1 MKRGGISQKTNQNT
15 RTMNNEQNTQIAPPP
30 PCFIHSVGGSYCG
43 SIGQKISVKGED
55 FFIGDVV
62 LLTHRKTNRS
72 KHYQIFW
79 NDSAYRV
86 DLVCEN
92 NRLANVHP
100 FGSEWHDE
108 PYIPLF
114 KIVEGFVP
122 YVDIKRIGQS
132 KSDLKLVKRI
142 PRKGMKPAK

>member
-1 MKRGGISQKTNQNT
+1 MEIETYNQ
-15 RTMNNEQNTQIAPPP
+15 QLPPDP
-30 PCFIHSVGGSYCG
+30 ALGLHSVGGSYCG

-62 LLTHRKTNRS
+62 LLTHRKTNRA
-72 KHYQIFW
+72 KHYQIIW
-79 NDSAYRV
+79 NDSAFRV

-114 KIVEGFVP
+114 QIVEGYVP
-122 YVDIKRIGQS
+122 YIDIKRIGQT
-132 KSDLKLVKRI
+132 KSDLKLIKRI
-142 PRKGMKPAK
+142 SRKGMKPTK